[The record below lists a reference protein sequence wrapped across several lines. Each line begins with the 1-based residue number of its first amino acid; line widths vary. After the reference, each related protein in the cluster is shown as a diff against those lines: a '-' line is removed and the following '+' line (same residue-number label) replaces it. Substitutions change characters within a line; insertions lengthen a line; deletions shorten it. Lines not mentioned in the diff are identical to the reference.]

1 MAEET
6 NAGHVSGVEEA
17 QADVKPGT
25 RKQRATRR
33 QKSRAEPAP
42 AAKPTTAKTA
52 TAKTATAKRRNYSD
66 QEKAEMLKQIEEKLS
81 QGNSTLKAAVRSTG
95 ITEQTYYQWKR
106 AAKAT
111 GQDEPVQAARK
122 PSRQSDRRKA
132 APLPTGDELSDLVQ
146 LEEENRRLRKLLAK
160 KLRQENSELR
170 KRLGLD

>member
-42 AAKPTTAKTA
+42 AAKPT